1 MPAFDFVNAVFLFFG
16 LYVCVVGFYMVVC
29 VGELIVCWFVFGYMF
44 MVGFLYV
51 WLLRLCWMA
60 HCWVC
65 LCSIVETLCS
75 VLWWE
80 CVVRAWC

>member
-16 LYVCVVGFYMVVC
+16 LYVCVVSFYMVVC

-51 WLLRLCWMA
+51 
-60 HCWVC
+60 
-65 LCSIVETLCS
+65 
-75 VLWWE
+75 
-80 CVVRAWC
+80 